1 MNQLSSDWWH
11 SNWPGQDATDIGL
24 HSILKVGGYNVALD
38 GMPKYFL
45 YFLPDSLRGQLRN
58 EIPE

>member
-1 MNQLSSDWWH
+1 MNKLSSDWWH
-11 SNWPGQDATDIGL
+11 SNWPGQDPIDMGL
-24 HSILKVGGYNVALD
+24 YYILKAGGYSVVL
-38 GMPKYFL
+38 GSMPKYFL